1 MASKIIA
8 GSGVDDDPARGV
20 LDPRNAGGDDRAA
33 NEVVGSF
40 HPQIDDSPWRL
51 CKPRCDNHPQETVII
66 QENSCFLMLGNNEH
80 NLSPF
85 LELMCLTCFFLST

>member
-66 QENSCFLMLGNNEH
+66 QETRAF
-80 NLSPF
+80 
-85 LELMCLTCFFLST
+85 